1 MDIPK
6 NTNEAETFA
15 ALTKS
20 DPQITSLA
28 SSHYSKAASAD
39 RVISAKAGLEANG
52 FKVHVVNTRLDA
64 FEILKTL
71 IPEGASINNAHSTTL
86 EEIGFITY
94 IKGQTPWKNVHGL
107 ILQEKDQ
114 VKQAE
119 LRRTLGSTVDY
130 YLTSVASISETGHL
144 AHGDLSGSKVGGVAF
159 GAGNVIVVAGSNK
172 IVKDEHESWKRQQ
185 EFALPLE
192 SARVRIAY
200 GLPASAITHYEVI
213 RKVTPFNPNRIQVV
227 IVNEALGY

>member
-1 MDIPK
+1 MALPQ
-6 NTNEAETFA
+6 NTKQAETFA

-20 DPQITSLA
+20 DAQITSLA
-28 SSHYSKAASAD
+28 NSHFSKAASAE
-39 RVISAKAGLEANG
+39 RVNAAKAGLEANG

-64 FEILKTL
+64 LEILKTL
-71 IPEGASINNAHSTTL
+71 IPPGASINNAHSTTL
-86 EEIGFITY
+86 EEIGFISY
-94 IKGQTPWKNVHGL
+94 IKGETPWKNVHGT

-119 LRRTLGSTVDY
+119 LRRTIGSTVDY

-172 IVKDEHESWKRQQ
+172 IVKDEQEQWKRQQ